1 MVNVNLF
8 NEQMFQDGVVRIS
21 NQAYDASLPFD
32 LITNKNKVLPAPNF
46 NTFPKT
52 LLLYKVCLSST
63 QLDTI
68 QQIKKDASKQM
79 NKLTFTL
86 KTI

>member
-46 NTFPKT
+46 NTFP
-52 LLLYKVCLSST
+52 
-63 QLDTI
+63 
-68 QQIKKDASKQM
+68 
-79 NKLTFTL
+79 
-86 KTI
+86 